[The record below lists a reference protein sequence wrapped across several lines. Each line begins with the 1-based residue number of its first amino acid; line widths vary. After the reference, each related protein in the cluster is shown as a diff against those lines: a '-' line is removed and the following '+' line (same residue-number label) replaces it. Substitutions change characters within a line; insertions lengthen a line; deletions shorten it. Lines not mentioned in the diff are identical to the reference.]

1 MAHERFDADNAA
13 MSKGAARLMTL
24 LVAAGMS
31 LFMSATM
38 LLFNLGLTPD
48 FWLLWTKNWAVST
61 TVAYPTALIV
71 VPLARRITSRL
82 AKFTTAVKV
91 RR

>member
-1 MAHERFDADNAA
+1 MAIGA
-13 MSKGAARLMTL
+13 KGAERLVTL
-24 LVAAGMS
+24 FIAAGMS

-48 FWLLWTKNWAVST
+48 FLLMWTKSWAVST
-61 TVAYPTALIV
+61 VISYPTALIV
-71 VPLARRITSRL
+71 VPLAHRITNRL
-82 AKFTTAVKV
+82 TKFTTAVKV